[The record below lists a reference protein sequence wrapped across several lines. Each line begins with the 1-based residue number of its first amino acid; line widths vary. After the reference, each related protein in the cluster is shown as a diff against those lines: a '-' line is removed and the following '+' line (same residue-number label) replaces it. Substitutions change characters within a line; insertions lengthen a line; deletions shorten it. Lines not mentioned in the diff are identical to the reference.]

1 MIFKRLFPL
10 FWRIFDIL
18 CYILALIALNW
29 AMFSW
34 NTIAGALALAFSFA
48 ITGLISEIITPKG
61 GD

>member
-10 FWRIFDIL
+10 LWRIFDIL

-34 NTIAGALALAFSFA
+34 NKIAGASALAFSFA

>member
-10 FWRIFDIL
+10 LWRVFDL
-18 CYILALIALNW
+18 MCYIAALVALNW

-34 NTIAGALALAFSFA
+34 NKMAGALALAFSFA
-48 ITGLISEIITPKG
+48 ITGLVSELITPKG